1 MVQDKEMRRNCME
14 IIDRRGIK
22 FAEEEHVWVFEWLKE
37 HAGDSGP
44 DELFEEMS
52 FDRPVKGLQRYFF
65 EFSAVVDLEREVT
78 KSLNVMEIR
87 RSMNSIAAVD
97 VIVEEQMKVDQTE
110 PIVAAYVEE
119 LLSRRK
125 QLQMRIGT
133 LHDEIRNLDTL
144 PED

>member
-1 MVQDKEMRRNCME
+1 MLHHMAIV
-14 IIDRRGIK
+14 G
-22 FAEEEHVWVFEWLKE
+22 LK
-37 HAGDSGP
+37 
-44 DELFEEMS
+44 LI
-52 FDRPVKGLQRYFF
+52 FF
-65 EFSAVVDLEREVT
+65 CIPRSKR
-78 KSLNVMEIR
+78 KLNVMEIR